1 MVDSPFTAT
10 SKDAINSAIDSLNA
24 AGVSHSDLNT
34 SDLSTIDSNNDS
46 TAETGITESAEPTVK
61 PHLILALDYGVKKM
75 GMALGNTMTQTAR
88 AFDIL
93 AMNNGQPDWDNLI
106 GIIKVWGVA
115 QVIVGLPLNMDGS
128 SSMLSKRAHKFARRL
143 AHRIMEQ
150 HLPVTVS
157 LCDERLTSIEAREIA
172 WDNGWIKNERDPIDD
187 ISACILMSTYFSD
200 PTSSIAIDAI
210 KAD

>member
-1 MVDSPFTAT
+1 MVDSTLTASST
-10 SKDAINSAIDSLNA
+10 DAIDNDIDIDTLDN
-24 AGVSHSDLNT
+24 
-34 SDLSTIDSNNDS
+34 DSNI
-46 TAETGITESAEPTVK
+46 TAETIEPEVK

-75 GMALGNTMTQTAR
+75 GMALGNTITQTAR

-115 QVIVGLPLNMDGS
+115 QVVVGLPLNMDGT

-143 AHRIMEQ
+143 AHRVMEQ

-187 ISACILMSTYFSD
+187 ISACILMSTYFAD
-200 PTSSIAIDAI
+200 PNSSIAIDAI
-210 KAD
+210 KAE

>member
-1 MVDSPFTAT
+1 MVDSTFTANST
-10 SKDAINSAIDSLNA
+10 DAIDNDIDIDTLDN
-24 AGVSHSDLNT
+24 
-34 SDLSTIDSNNDS
+34 DSNI
-46 TAETGITESAEPTVK
+46 TTETIEPEVK

-75 GMALGNTMTQTAR
+75 GMALGNTITQTAR

-115 QVIVGLPLNMDGS
+115 QVVVGLPLNMDGT

-143 AHRIMEQ
+143 AHRVMEQ

-187 ISACILMSTYFSD
+187 ISACILMSTYFAD
-200 PTSSIAIDAI
+200 PNSSIAIDAI
-210 KAD
+210 KAE

>member
-1 MVDSPFTAT
+1 MVDSTFTA
-10 SKDAINSAIDSLNA
+10 NSTDPIDNDIDI
-24 AGVSHSDLNT
+24 GVDTLDN
-34 SDLSTIDSNNDS
+34 DSNS
-46 TAETGITESAEPTVK
+46 TTETIEPEVK

-75 GMALGNTMTQTAR
+75 GMALGNTITQTAR

-115 QVIVGLPLNMDGS
+115 QVVVGLPLNMDGT

-143 AHRIMEQ
+143 AHRVMEQ

-187 ISACILMSTYFSD
+187 ISACILMSTYFAD
-200 PTSSIAIDAI
+200 PNSSIAIDAI
-210 KAD
+210 KAE

>member
-1 MVDSPFTAT
+1 MVDSPFIANNEDTIDDDIDT
-10 SKDAINSAIDSLNA
+10 NGKVGGNISDIEIDAI
-24 AGVSHSDLNT
+24 
-34 SDLSTIDSNNDS
+34 
-46 TAETGITESAEPTVK
+46 EPKIK

-115 QVIVGLPLNMDGS
+115 QVVVGLPLNMDGS

-172 WDNGWIKNERDPIDD
+172 WDNGWIKHERDPIDD
-187 ISACILMSTYFSD
+187 ISACILMSTYFAD
-200 PTSSIAIDAI
+200 PNSSIAIDAV

>member
-1 MVDSPFTAT
+1 MVDSTFTANST
-10 SKDAINSAIDSLNA
+10 DAIDNDIDIDTLDN
-24 AGVSHSDLNT
+24 
-34 SDLSTIDSNNDS
+34 DSNI
-46 TAETGITESAEPTVK
+46 TAEIIEPEVK

-75 GMALGNTMTQTAR
+75 GMALGNTITQTAR
-88 AFDIL
+88 TFDIL

-115 QVIVGLPLNMDGS
+115 QVVVGLPLNMDGT

-143 AHRIMEQ
+143 AHRVMEQ

-187 ISACILMSTYFSD
+187 ISACILMSTYFAD
-200 PTSSIAIDAI
+200 PNSSIAIDAI
-210 KAD
+210 KAE

>member
-1 MVDSPFTAT
+1 MVDSTLTANST
-10 SKDAINSAIDSLNA
+10 DAIDNDIDI
-24 AGVSHSDLNT
+24 GVDTL
-34 SDLSTIDSNNDS
+34 DKDSNI
-46 TAETGITESAEPTVK
+46 TAKTIEPEVK

-75 GMALGNTMTQTAR
+75 GMALGNTITQTAR

-115 QVIVGLPLNMDGS
+115 QVVVGLPLNMDGT

-143 AHRIMEQ
+143 AHRVMEQ

-187 ISACILMSTYFSD
+187 ISACILMSTYFAD
-200 PTSSIAIDAI
+200 PNSSIAIDAI
-210 KAD
+210 KAE

>member
-1 MVDSPFTAT
+1 MVDSTFTVDST
-10 SKDAINSAIDSLNA
+10 EDTDHDLDIN
-24 AGVSHSDLNT
+24 G
-34 SDLSTIDSNNDS
+34 IDSNESNINGLSDS
-46 TAETGITESAEPTVK
+46 EPEIK

-75 GMALGNTMTQTAR
+75 GMALGNTLTQTAR

-115 QVIVGLPLNMDGS
+115 QVVVGLPLNMDGS

-172 WDNGWIKNERDPIDD
+172 WDNGWIKHERDPIDD
-187 ISACILMSTYFSD
+187 ISACILMSTYFAD
-200 PTSSIAIDAI
+200 PNSSIAIDAV

>member
-1 MVDSPFTAT
+1 MLDSTLIKDSA
-10 SKDAINSAIDSLNA
+10 DAINNGADSVEIDTA
-24 AGVSHSDLNT
+24 A
-34 SDLSTIDSNNDS
+34 
-46 TAETGITESAEPTVK
+46 AEPAVK
-61 PHLILALDYGVKKM
+61 PHLVLALDYGVKKM
-75 GMALGNTMTQTAR
+75 GMALGNTITQTAR

-115 QVIVGLPLNMDGS
+115 QVVVGLPLNMDGS

-187 ISACILMSTYFSD
+187 ISACILMSTYFAD
-200 PTSSIAIDAI
+200 PNSSIAIDAI

>member
-1 MVDSPFTAT
+1 MADSTFTASST
-10 SKDAINSAIDSLNA
+10 DAIDNDID
-24 AGVSHSDLNT
+24 
-34 SDLSTIDSNNDS
+34 IDTLDNGSNS
-46 TAETGITESAEPTVK
+46 TAETIEPEVK

-75 GMALGNTMTQTAR
+75 GMALGNNITQTAR

-115 QVIVGLPLNMDGS
+115 QVVVGLPLNMDGT

-187 ISACILMSTYFSD
+187 ISACILMSTYFAD
-200 PTSSIAIDAI
+200 PNSSIAIDAI
-210 KAD
+210 KAE

>member
-1 MVDSPFTAT
+1 MVDSTVTANST
-10 SKDAINSAIDSLNA
+10 DAIDNDIDIDTLDNGSNSASE
-24 AGVSHSDLNT
+24 
-34 SDLSTIDSNNDS
+34 TI
-46 TAETGITESAEPTVK
+46 EPEVK

-75 GMALGNTMTQTAR
+75 GMALGNTITQTAR

-115 QVIVGLPLNMDGS
+115 QVVVGLPLNMDGT

-143 AHRIMEQ
+143 AHRVMEQ

-187 ISACILMSTYFSD
+187 ISACILMSTYFAD
-200 PTSSIAIDAI
+200 PNSSIAIDAI
-210 KAD
+210 KAE

>member
-1 MVDSPFTAT
+1 MVDSIFTASST
-10 SKDAINSAIDSLNA
+10 DAIDNDIDIDTLDN
-24 AGVSHSDLNT
+24 
-34 SDLSTIDSNNDS
+34 DSNS
-46 TAETGITESAEPTVK
+46 TAETIEPEVK

-75 GMALGNTMTQTAR
+75 GMALGNTITQTAR

-115 QVIVGLPLNMDGS
+115 QVVVGLPLNMDGT

-143 AHRIMEQ
+143 AHRVMEQ

-187 ISACILMSTYFSD
+187 ISACILMSTYFAD
-200 PTSSIAIDAI
+200 PNSSIAIDAI
-210 KAD
+210 KAE

>member
-1 MVDSPFTAT
+1 MVDNTFTANNT
-10 SKDAINSAIDSLNA
+10 DAIDNDIENGFDTL
-24 AGVSHSDLNT
+24 D
-34 SDLSTIDSNNDS
+34 NDS
-46 TAETGITESAEPTVK
+46 TAVTIEPEVK

-75 GMALGNTMTQTAR
+75 GMALGNTITQTAR

-106 GIIKVWGVA
+106 GIIKVWGVT
-115 QVIVGLPLNMDGS
+115 QVVVGLPLNMDGT

-143 AHRIMEQ
+143 AHRVMEQ

-187 ISACILMSTYFSD
+187 ISACILMSTYFAD
-200 PTSSIAIDAI
+200 PNSSIAIDAI
-210 KAD
+210 KAE

>member
-1 MVDSPFTAT
+1 MADSTFTASST
-10 SKDAINSAIDSLNA
+10 DAIDNDID
-24 AGVSHSDLNT
+24 
-34 SDLSTIDSNNDS
+34 IDTLDNGSNS
-46 TAETGITESAEPTVK
+46 TAETIEPEVK

-75 GMALGNTMTQTAR
+75 GMALGNNITQTAR

-115 QVIVGLPLNMDGS
+115 QVVVGLPLNMDGT

-143 AHRIMEQ
+143 AHRVMEQ

-187 ISACILMSTYFSD
+187 ISACILMSTYFAD
-200 PTSSIAIDAI
+200 PNSSIAIDAI
-210 KAD
+210 KAE

>member
-1 MVDSPFTAT
+1 MVDSTFTASST
-10 SKDAINSAIDSLNA
+10 DAIDNDIESGFDTL
-24 AGVSHSDLNT
+24 
-34 SDLSTIDSNNDS
+34 DSNS
-46 TAETGITESAEPTVK
+46 TAETIEPEVK

-75 GMALGNTMTQTAR
+75 GMALGNTITQTAR

-115 QVIVGLPLNMDGS
+115 QVVVGLPLNMDGT

-143 AHRIMEQ
+143 AHRVMEQ

-187 ISACILMSTYFSD
+187 ISACILMSTYFAD
-200 PTSSIAIDAI
+200 PNSSIAIDAI
-210 KAD
+210 KAE

>member
-1 MVDSPFTAT
+1 MVDSTVTAN
-10 SKDAINSAIDSLNA
+10 SADAIDNDIDIDTL
-24 AGVSHSDLNT
+24 DK
-34 SDLSTIDSNNDS
+34 DSNS
-46 TAETGITESAEPTVK
+46 TAETIEPEVK

-75 GMALGNTMTQTAR
+75 GMALGNTITQTAR

-115 QVIVGLPLNMDGS
+115 QVVVGLPLNMDGT

-143 AHRIMEQ
+143 AHRVMEQ

-187 ISACILMSTYFSD
+187 ISACILMSTYFAD
-200 PTSSIAIDAI
+200 PNSSIAIDAI
-210 KAD
+210 KAE

>member
-1 MVDSPFTAT
+1 MVDSTLIT
-10 SKDAINSAIDSLNA
+10 
-24 AGVSHSDLNT
+24 
-34 SDLSTIDSNNDS
+34 DS
-46 TAETGITESAEPTVK
+46 TDTSISEPAIK

-75 GMALGNTMTQTAR
+75 GMALGNSLTETAR

-93 AMNNGQPDWDNLI
+93 AMNNGQPDWDNLF

-115 QVIVGLPLNMDGS
+115 KVVVGLPLNMDGS

-150 HLPVTVS
+150 HLPVIVS
-157 LCDERLTSIEAREIA
+157 LCDERLTSVAAREIA
-172 WDNGWIKNERDPIDD
+172 LENGWIQNEREPIDD
-187 ISACILMSTYFSD
+187 ISACILMSTYFAD
-200 PTSSIAIDAI
+200 PHSSIAIDAI

>member
-1 MVDSPFTAT
+1 MVDSTFTASST
-10 SKDAINSAIDSLNA
+10 DAIDNDIESGFDTLDN
-24 AGVSHSDLNT
+24 
-34 SDLSTIDSNNDS
+34 DSNI
-46 TAETGITESAEPTVK
+46 TAETIEPEVK

-75 GMALGNTMTQTAR
+75 GMALGNTITQTAR

-115 QVIVGLPLNMDGS
+115 QVVVGLPLNMDGT

-143 AHRIMEQ
+143 AHRVMEQ

-187 ISACILMSTYFSD
+187 ISACILMSTYFAD
-200 PTSSIAIDAI
+200 PNSSIAIDAI
-210 KAD
+210 KAE

>member
-1 MVDSPFTAT
+1 MADSTFTANST
-10 SKDAINSAIDSLNA
+10 DAIDNDIESGFDTLDN
-24 AGVSHSDLNT
+24 
-34 SDLSTIDSNNDS
+34 DSNI
-46 TAETGITESAEPTVK
+46 TAETIEPEVK

-75 GMALGNTMTQTAR
+75 GMALGNTITQTAR

-115 QVIVGLPLNMDGS
+115 QVVVGLPLNMDGT

-143 AHRIMEQ
+143 AHRVMEQ

-187 ISACILMSTYFSD
+187 ISACILMSTYFAD
-200 PTSSIAIDAI
+200 PNSSIAIDAI
-210 KAD
+210 KAE

>member
-1 MVDSPFTAT
+1 MADSTFTA
-10 SKDAINSAIDSLNA
+10 NSTDAIDSDIDIDTLDNGSNSA
-24 AGVSHSDLNT
+24 SE
-34 SDLSTIDSNNDS
+34 TI
-46 TAETGITESAEPTVK
+46 EPEVK

-75 GMALGNTMTQTAR
+75 GMALGNTITQTAR

-115 QVIVGLPLNMDGS
+115 QVVVGLPLNMDGT

-187 ISACILMSTYFSD
+187 ISACILMSTYFAD
-200 PTSSIAIDAI
+200 PNSSIAIDAI
-210 KAD
+210 KAE

>member
-1 MVDSPFTAT
+1 MVNSILADSAG
-10 SKDAINSAIDSLNA
+10 AI
-24 AGVSHSDLNT
+24 T
-34 SDLSTIDSNNDS
+34 TDS
-46 TAETGITESAEPTVK
+46 TDVINADSATEPTIK

-75 GMALGNTMTQTAR
+75 GMALGNSITETAR

-93 AMNNGQPDWDNLI
+93 AMNNGQPDWDNLL

-115 QVIVGLPLNMDGS
+115 KVVIGLPLNMDGS

-150 HLPVTVS
+150 RLPVIVS
-157 LCDERLTSIEAREIA
+157 LCDERLTSVAAREIA
-172 WDNGWIKNERDPIDD
+172 WENGWIQNERDPIDD
-187 ISACILMSTYFSD
+187 ISACILMSTYFAD
-200 PTSSIAIDAI
+200 PSSSIAIDAI

>member
-1 MVDSPFTAT
+1 MVDSTFTVDSTEAA
-10 SKDAINSAIDSLNA
+10 DHDLDIN
-24 AGVSHSDLNT
+24 G
-34 SDLSTIDSNNDS
+34 IDSNESNINGLSDS
-46 TAETGITESAEPTVK
+46 EPEIK

-75 GMALGNTMTQTAR
+75 GMALGNSLTQTAR

-115 QVIVGLPLNMDGS
+115 QVVVGLPLNMDGS

-172 WDNGWIKNERDPIDD
+172 WDNGWIKHERDPIDD
-187 ISACILMSTYFSD
+187 ISACILMSTYFAD
-200 PTSSIAIDAI
+200 PNSSIAIDAV